1 MRNTLRDETFK
12 NGQKMLAAIDA
23 TTQEPTEQIAVA
35 YFDDQEMLNY
45 GLKKLFHVITK
56 ACGGMSQRNARI
68 L

>member
-56 ACGGMSQRNARI
+56 ACGGMSQRSARI